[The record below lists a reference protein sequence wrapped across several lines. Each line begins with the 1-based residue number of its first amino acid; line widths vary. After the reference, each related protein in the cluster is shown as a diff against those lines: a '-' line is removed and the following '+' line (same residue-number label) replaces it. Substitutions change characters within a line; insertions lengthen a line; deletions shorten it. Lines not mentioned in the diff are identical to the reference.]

1 MMEKKGQVLLLIGIL
16 MTLLSMVLTKDFVP
30 DLKWILILSDLVLLV
45 SAVLVVWGFVLVVRS
60 KFIKRSK

>member
-1 MMEKKGQVLLLIGIL
+1 